1 MAENLRERAY
11 RTYLDFL
18 ESAEKKRRWTVFDDV
33 PWEKLDASD
42 ATEDTARCVEL
53 FCAEELYV
61 PDYSSAGLE
70 LVRSRFGL
78 AWFQT
83 RWAYEESKHGLV
95 FREYL
100 TRSGLRSEIEIESLE
115 ASVFANVWRLPF
127 ETPRQMACYGAL
139 QESATY
145 VAYRLRREK
154 ARGVGDKVLEAI
166 FHLVGRDEAAHAG
179 FYRAVIELELIQD
192 RRATVADLAYVLA
205 NFKMPGDGLIAN
217 YQQRLR
223 ASGAGISP
231 RAFVERVVS
240 PLLMTLQISRQE
252 LKEALK
258 TRTVDAQFN
267 LVANPRL
274 AN

>member
-83 RWAYEESKHGLV
+83 RWAYAPGKRNVGRLQASKGKGARCGGQGAGGHIPSC
-95 FREYL
+95 
-100 TRSGLRSEIEIESLE
+100 RSG
-115 ASVFANVWRLPF
+115 
-127 ETPRQMACYGAL
+127 
-139 QESATY
+139 
-145 VAYRLRREK
+145 
-154 ARGVGDKVLEAI
+154 
-166 FHLVGRDEAAHAG
+166 
-179 FYRAVIELELIQD
+179 
-192 RRATVADLAYVLA
+192 
-205 NFKMPGDGLIAN
+205 
-217 YQQRLR
+217 
-223 ASGAGISP
+223 
-231 RAFVERVVS
+231 
-240 PLLMTLQISRQE
+240 
-252 LKEALK
+252 
-258 TRTVDAQFN
+258 
-267 LVANPRL
+267 
-274 AN
+274 